1 MSKPVSHARL
11 IMTLRRIL
19 NRMPHNDDGSLVGYK
34 GAGEWEF
41 LWTNLTLKPDEL
53 AVLFAAAG
61 FDLER
66 KAPVTPTA
74 VKKKTKKTKEDP
86 DA

>member
-1 MSKPVSHARL
+1 MSKARL
-11 IMTLRRIL
+11 IMILRRIL
-19 NRMPHNDDGSLVGYK
+19 NRMPHNEDGSLIGYK
-34 GAGEWEF
+34 GKGEWEF
-41 LWTNLTLKPDEL
+41 LWTSLTLKPDEL

-66 KAPVTPTA
+66 KAPVPPA
-74 VKKKTKKTKEDP
+74 APVKKKSTKSKEVS

>member
-1 MSKPVSHARL
+1 MKQARL
-11 IMTLRRIL
+11 IMILRRIL
-19 NRMPHNDDGSLVGYK
+19 NRMPHNEDGSLIGYK
-34 GAGEWEF
+34 GKGEWEF
-41 LWTNLTLKPDEL
+41 LWTSLTLKPDEL

-66 KAPVTPTA
+66 KAPVAPA
-74 VKKKTKKTKEDP
+74 APVKKSKKATKSKEVS